1 MPSPLAIHWSLD
13 PNVTFLNH
21 GSFGAC
27 PKVVLEAQRRWRD
40 QLERNPVQFLARRL
54 FPLLDETRERLAAFV
69 GAPMEGLAFVRN
81 ATEGANAALRS
92 IPLAPGDEV
101 VTTNHD
107 YNAIRNALNYICST
121 SGAKLVVA
129 EVPFPL
135 SDPNAVVVA
144 VVSAFT
150 EHTRVVAIDHVT
162 SPTGLVLPVEAII
175 AEAHARN
182 IVTFVDG
189 AHAPGMIPLN
199 LRAIGADYYTGNLHK
214 WVCAPKGAAFLY
226 IKSEAREATLPPVI
240 SHGYNLARPG
250 RKYLDSF
257 EWQGT
262 ADPTAWLT
270 VPTAIDAMAAF
281 HPDGWPGI
289 MRENRRLALEAR
301 GILTKALGTAS
312 PAPDAMIGSLAAV
325 PIPAGTL
332 PTPAPLV
339 EDPTQARL
347 FEEFGIEVPLP
358 PWPKPPERL
367 VRVSA
372 QLYNARADYERLAT
386 ALASVLLAE
395 IHSLRRHTH

>member
-27 PKVVLEAQRRWRD
+27 PRLVLEAQLRWRE

-54 FPLLDETRERLAAFV
+54 FPLLDEVRERVGAFL

-92 IPLAPGDEV
+92 IQLAPGDEV

-107 YNAIRNALNYICST
+107 YNAIRNVLNHICST

-129 EVPFPL
+129 EFPFPL
-135 SDPNAVVVA
+135 SAPSTVVDAVVN
-144 VVSAFT
+144 AFT
-150 EHTRVVAIDHVT
+150 SRTRVVAIDHVT
-162 SPTGLVLPVEAII
+162 SPTGLVLPIEPIL
-175 AEAHARN
+175 AEARARG

-189 AHAPGMIPLN
+189 AHAPGMVPLN
-199 LRAIGADYYTGNLHK
+199 LRAIDADYYTGNLHK

-226 IKSEAREATLPPVI
+226 IKSEARENTLPPVI
-240 SHGYNLARPG
+240 SHGYNIARPG
-250 RKYLDSF
+250 RRYLDSF

-262 ADPTAWLT
+262 ADPTAWLA
-270 VPTAIDAMAAF
+270 VPTAIDTMAAL
-281 HPDGWPGI
+281 HPDGWPGV

-301 GILTKALGTAS
+301 GILANALGIDS
-312 PAPDAMIGSLAAV
+312 PAPDAMIGALAAL

-347 FEEFGIEVPLP
+347 FEQFAIEVPLP

-395 IHSLRRHTH
+395 IR